1 MTRSELVSRLAE
13 QFPQLTAKDSEA
25 VVSVL
30 LESIAE
36 SLKKGDRVEIRGFG
50 SFSLN
55 YRPARVGR
63 NPKSGETVQVPAKYT
78 PHFKPGKE
86 MRERIDNAVEEANVR
101 ERMRKVA

>member
-1 MTRSELVSRLAE
+1 MTRSELVSLLAYR
-13 QFPQLTAKDSEA
+13 FPQLTAKDTEA

-36 SLKKGDRVEIRGFG
+36 GLKKGDRIEVRGFG

-78 PHFKPGKE
+78 PHFKAGKE
-86 MRERIDNAVEEANVR
+86 MRERIDAAADQDNVCVS
-101 ERMRKVA
+101 MRRTA